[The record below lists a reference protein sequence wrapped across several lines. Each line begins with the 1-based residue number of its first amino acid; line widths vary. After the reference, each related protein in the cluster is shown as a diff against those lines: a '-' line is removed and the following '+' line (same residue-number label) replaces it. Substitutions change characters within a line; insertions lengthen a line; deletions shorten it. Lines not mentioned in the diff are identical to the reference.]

1 MHIGI
6 HANHYCLRNGR
17 NLGRRSAK
25 CFPNPGVMAQSLT
38 RVSISKNLEKKL
50 LFIFSLAPVSHDTS
64 IILLGWAHFHLR
76 FLHIS
81 QIGVFG
87 SDLDPLGPKT
97 GHFWGHRREK
107 RPRSHESLL
116 RFIPWSFPDSC
127 NIKPSRASQNGDTPP
142 PPHPPVLRF

>member
-1 MHIGI
+1 M
-6 HANHYCLRNGR
+6 
-17 NLGRRSAK
+17 
-25 CFPNPGVMAQSLT
+25 T

-87 SDLDPLGPKT
+87 SDLDHLGPKK
-97 GHFWGHRREK
+97 GSFWGHRREK
-107 RPRSHESLL
+107 RPRSHQSLL

-127 NIKPSRASQNGDTPP
+127 NIKPSRASQNGGPP
-142 PPHPPVLRF
+142 PRLAFLKSLFRFLPSHRYLLREFFLYSPV